1 MNSNLEFSH
10 KNQTVAVSRSTL
22 FPEGDHF
29 TPNGEMLEQLEELLR
44 ARFDFGV
51 SQTRKQKKRAQSI
64 GGRVESIEK
73 IKDARK

>member
-22 FPEGDHF
+22 FPEDDHF

-51 SQTRKQKKRAQSI
+51 SQTRRQKKRAHSI
-64 GGRVESIEK
+64 GGRPELIVKMEN
-73 IKDARK
+73 ARK